1 MSNSTSNLSSNLQTL
16 TQQYNNTLNQYQE
29 VYEDYI
35 NTLNTSVNNGTN
47 TNDFTLSTQGQ
58 QYQIQLQKLNNQLV
72 VINKQMLIII
82 QSTPS
87 TMNNINKQSKN
98 QEKKLKKNYAT
109 LVKERDTINNMV
121 NEYEMIDTATG
132 YTNEVA
138 TSYYSRY
145 IVLLFITILLFLLLF
160 RYSLLSNNGQS
171 GGGIDIKKDSIFL
184 LSIMI
189 IFMSLA
195 NIFTHL
201 NILIFLAVVSI
212 IYVII
217 KTKFVKI

>member
-35 NTLNTSVNNGTN
+35 NTLNTSVNNGTK